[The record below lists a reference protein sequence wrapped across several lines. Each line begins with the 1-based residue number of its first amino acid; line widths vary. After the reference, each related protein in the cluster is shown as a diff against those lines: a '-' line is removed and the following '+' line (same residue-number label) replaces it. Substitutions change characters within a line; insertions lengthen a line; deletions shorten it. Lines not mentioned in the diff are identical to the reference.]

1 MRLRELAHAR
11 TGDKG
16 DTSQISVIAYDE
28 GDYAYLAEHVT
39 AERVR
44 AHFSAIVRGAVVR
57 YELPGLGA
65 LNFVMDRA
73 LAGGVT
79 RSLALDAHG
88 KCLSSLLLELEVPDR
103 QSPDQTTEILFL
115 AAQPATNVS

>member
-16 DTSQISVIAYDE
+16 DTSQISLIAYDK

-44 AHFSAIVRGAVVR
+44 AHFSAIVRGDVVR

-103 QSPDQTTEILFL
+103 QSPAQTTEDRG
-115 AAQPATNVS
+115 SS